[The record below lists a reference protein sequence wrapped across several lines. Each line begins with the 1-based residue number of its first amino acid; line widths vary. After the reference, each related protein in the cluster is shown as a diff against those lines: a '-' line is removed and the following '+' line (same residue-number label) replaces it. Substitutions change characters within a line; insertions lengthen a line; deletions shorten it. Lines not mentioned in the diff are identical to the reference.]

1 MPILTADNLET
12 RSRQARFAID
22 GCTAPPAST
31 TELQARKVARVKPDA
46 VRAVAFIFGPVAHPQ
61 RASSYGPHFSMGVSD
76 DVAIRSFASLGSEG
90 LRSIEQILADLREE
104 FPATAGFDIVFVTIP
119 AAGET
124 WPAALKSDGHLRE
137 CHARARRT
145 AIGEGLRHVWYVR
158 RWGN

>member
-12 RSRQARFAID
+12 RSRQARLAID
-22 GCTAPPAST
+22 GCHSPPAST
-31 TELQARKVARVKPDA
+31 EELRARKASRVKPDA
-46 VRAVAFIFGPVAHPQ
+46 VRAVAFIFGPVALAQ
-61 RASSYGPHFSMGVSD
+61 RATSYGPHFALGVSD
-76 DVAIRSFASLGSEG
+76 DVAISSFASLGSTG
-90 LRSIEQILADLREE
+90 LRLIEQILADLQEE

-158 RWGN
+158 S